1 MVKIMYEDY
10 SNQALPS
17 RDYRE
22 SLGSALC
29 VFNANNSF
37 VIENIINDK
46 EYDTFNWHQLI
57 DKESGQLKSEIEKTI
72 PKEYD
77 NNIATLFSEVVEM
90 RNRIIHS
97 FQITDKSG
105 EQVLATKNKIKKG
118 NEQFVITQEYLL
130 DFIKKNEIL
139 SNALHEFREF

>member
-1 MVKIMYEDY
+1 MYEDY

-17 RDYRE
+17 KDYRE
-22 SLGSALC
+22 LLGSALC

-72 PKEYD
+72 SKGYD

-139 SNALHEFREF
+139 SNALHEFRGF

>member
-1 MVKIMYEDY
+1 MYEDY

-22 SLGSALC
+22 LLGSVLC

-72 PKEYD
+72 SKGYD

-139 SNALHEFREF
+139 SNALHEFRGF

>member
-1 MVKIMYEDY
+1 MYEDY

-22 SLGSALC
+22 LLGSALC

-37 VIENIINDK
+37 VIENIINNK

-72 PKEYD
+72 SKESD
-77 NNIATLFSEVVEM
+77 NNIADLFSEIVEM

-105 EQVLATKNKIKKG
+105 KQVLATKSKVKDGNK
-118 NEQFVITQEYLL
+118 QFVITQEYLL
-130 DFIKKNEIL
+130 EFIKKNEIL
-139 SNALHEFREF
+139 SNALHEFRGF